1 MPDNIQWAI
10 AVAKR
15 GKDESREFQKDH
27 AILCCSLE
35 RKLQFRLKRAL
46 SPESTSC
53 SQRPNSI
60 STRVPKQYYGNEVCL
75 WYSDEKVD
83 TDFARIMA
91 VSSVMIGI
99 DQETYESAPYKEQ
112 FFVAFG

>member
-1 MPDNIQWAI
+1 MISFPCLLHTASTTKFT
-10 AVAKR
+10 ALH
-15 GKDESREFQKDH
+15 DEQVS
-27 AILCCSLE
+27 
-35 RKLQFRLKRAL
+35 
-46 SPESTSC
+46 
-53 SQRPNSI
+53 

-83 TDFARIMA
+83 MDFARIMA